1 MGVKSVIASICGES
15 SKVGSPFGTSGRAN
29 GSGSGNTDHDNLGWL
44 TNSAGNHAH
53 TLGIGAHAHT
63 VGIGAHSHTT
73 VMGAHSHTINVSATG
88 NLENTVKNIVFNY
101 IVRLA

>member
-1 MGVKSVIASICGES
+1 M
-15 SKVGSPFGTSGRAN
+15 
-29 GSGSGNTDHDNLGWL
+29 L
-44 TNSAGNHAH
+44 
-53 TLGIGAHAHT
+53 HT